1 MEQSHKKPVSSEI
14 DIIKNEKLGYNS
26 SITLSSKQFN
36 EVFYYSRDFKTLK
49 DYKLLSIKLNI
60 PFTGNDTTDSRSRIL
75 LYLDNEPICDGSI
88 YNSQPWEFKPLNLE
102 GFGFNVKNG
111 NHKLQLKCCVN
122 MGNLNIPHYNE
133 LEIEGTI
140 EPKLFGNLII
150 IGQN

>member
-26 SITLSSKQFN
+26 SIIVSSKELN

-111 NHKLQLKCCVN
+111 NHNLQLKCCVDK
-122 MGNLNIPHYNE
+122 GNLHIPHFKE
-133 LEIEGTI
+133 GFIESTI

>member
-1 MEQSHKKPVSSEI
+1 MEQSHKKLVSSEI

-26 SITLSSKQFN
+26 SIIVSSKELN

-60 PFTGNDTTDSRSRIL
+60 PFTGNNTAGSRSRIL

-88 YNSQPWEFKPLNLE
+88 YNQSPWEIKPLNLE

>member
-60 PFTGNDTTDSRSRIL
+60 PFTGNDTTDSR
-75 LYLDNEPICDGSI
+75 
-88 YNSQPWEFKPLNLE
+88 
-102 GFGFNVKNG
+102 
-111 NHKLQLKCCVN
+111 
-122 MGNLNIPHYNE
+122 
-133 LEIEGTI
+133 
-140 EPKLFGNLII
+140 
-150 IGQN
+150 